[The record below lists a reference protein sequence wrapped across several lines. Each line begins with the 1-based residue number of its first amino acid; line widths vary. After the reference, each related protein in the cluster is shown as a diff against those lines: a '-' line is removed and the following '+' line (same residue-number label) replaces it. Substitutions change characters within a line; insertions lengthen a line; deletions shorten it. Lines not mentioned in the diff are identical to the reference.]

1 MKTIQKPFRLF
12 FVLLLSAMM
21 VQAMIPPLAVSAEPS
36 EYTIPDG
43 QTVDLSSLPS
53 SADVKLAGS
62 AVILIDCNKT
72 LNSITYTGKNYTT
85 DTLTF
90 KPKGT
95 AYVLHV
101 SESVAVPNLTVDAAN
116 TIYFENNL
124 YVQRSPSDHGETG
137 TLLFKNG
144 EVHIWG
150 DVEYGKKLEI
160 SKPAY
165 ITVGGGI
172 NTWNSAT
179 NSYYIQ
185 TGGTMLIGRGIVGP
199 YTVNITG
206 GILRTG
212 RKDTSA
218 AVGIN
223 ALYFRM
229 TGGEVEAKGKRTG
242 LDAQYDAE
250 ITGGQIT
257 ATGTGTG
264 SFGFNAQNYLLM
276 TGGSFTATGEAVGC
290 AISKYT
296 GSAAEAFRIQ
306 APTSIV
312 DPQGA
317 QVKKLTLDTYY
328 ASATDFWTIT
338 NAAGTAQAKSVTFG
352 EGYTVSFDLNGHGG
366 TTPATQTV
374 KPGDYA
380 KAVTD
385 PSETGWLFGGWFYT
399 PDCTGHQHVFTSDA
413 ITGNTTLYAKWTK
426 QASAV
431 YTVSYNTQGYGKA
444 PGNSVVG
451 AGGTVT
457 EPTPP
462 TAGGWIFGGWY
473 KDAACTGTPYDFSTP
488 VNSSFTLYAKW
499 LHDCPSKNFTDVS
512 ESDWFHPYVDFAVT
526 SKITSGTSATTFSP
540 NNTCTRAQTVMFLWN
555 SQGKPEPTITQCPFS
570 DVKSSD
576 WFYKA
581 VMWAVEK
588 GITQGTSP
596 TTFSPNDTV
605 TRGQVVTFLYAMK
618 GKPAVVVS
626 NPFTDVKSG
635 DWFYAPVIFAVK
647 NNITTGVTATTFC
660 PYDGC
665 TRAQIVTFIYRY
677 ITGFAAG

>member
-21 VQAMIPPLAVSAEPS
+21 VLAMIPPLAVSAEPS

-229 TGGEVEAKGKRTG
+229 TGGE
-242 LDAQYDAE
+242 
-250 ITGGQIT
+250 
-257 ATGTGTG
+257 
-264 SFGFNAQNYLLM
+264 
-276 TGGSFTATGEAVGC
+276 GEA
-290 AISKYT
+290 
-296 GSAAEAFRIQ
+296 
-306 APTSIV
+306 
-312 DPQGA
+312 
-317 QVKKLTLDTYY
+317 
-328 ASATDFWTIT
+328 
-338 NAAGTAQAKSVTFG
+338 
-352 EGYTVSFDLNGHGG
+352 
-366 TTPATQTV
+366 
-374 KPGDYA
+374 
-380 KAVTD
+380 
-385 PSETGWLFGGWFYT
+385 
-399 PDCTGHQHVFTSDA
+399 
-413 ITGNTTLYAKWTK
+413 
-426 QASAV
+426 
-431 YTVSYNTQGYGKA
+431 
-444 PGNSVVG
+444 
-451 AGGTVT
+451 
-457 EPTPP
+457 
-462 TAGGWIFGGWY
+462 
-473 KDAACTGTPYDFSTP
+473 
-488 VNSSFTLYAKW
+488 
-499 LHDCPSKNFTDVS
+499 
-512 ESDWFHPYVDFAVT
+512 
-526 SKITSGTSATTFSP
+526 
-540 NNTCTRAQTVMFLWN
+540 
-555 SQGKPEPTITQCPFS
+555 
-570 DVKSSD
+570 
-576 WFYKA
+576 
-581 VMWAVEK
+581 
-588 GITQGTSP
+588 
-596 TTFSPNDTV
+596 
-605 TRGQVVTFLYAMK
+605 
-618 GKPAVVVS
+618 
-626 NPFTDVKSG
+626 
-635 DWFYAPVIFAVK
+635 
-647 NNITTGVTATTFC
+647 
-660 PYDGC
+660 
-665 TRAQIVTFIYRY
+665 
-677 ITGFAAG
+677 